1 MFSSFIF
8 SYNVLHSAILASFT
22 SLGNGPPYYFKKINQ
37 SDYYAF
43 GLAGSGLAAIVVP
56 GLEIGALVTANVDVF
71 GTGAL
76 AGYLAGV
83 VFGSGLATGFLTVVV
98 ETFLSG

>member
-1 MFSSFIF
+1 M
-8 SYNVLHSAILASFT
+8 HSAILASFT
-22 SLGNGPPYYFKKINQ
+22 SFGNGPPYYFRKINQ

-43 GLAGSGLAAIVVP
+43 GLAGSGLAAPAGP
-56 GLEIGALVTANVDVF
+56 GLETGAFVAAAVVDVF
-71 GTGAL
+71 GAGAL
-76 AGYLAGV
+76 AGCLAGV